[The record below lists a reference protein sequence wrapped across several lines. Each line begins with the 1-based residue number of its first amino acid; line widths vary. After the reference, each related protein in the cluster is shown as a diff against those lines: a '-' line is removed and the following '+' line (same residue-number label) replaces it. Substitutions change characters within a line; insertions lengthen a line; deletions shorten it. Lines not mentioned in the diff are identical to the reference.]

1 MPADPQGL
9 YWRPMRAGKTAIIL
23 IVIALA
29 GVALALWFKGRAPT
43 PPAPEPHQ
51 AADDAERRHH
61 ADASSST
68 SRPRE
73 AGSRRS
79 GLGGT
84 GDIEDAGGARARD
97 GVTVDVI
104 GAGGSAPHGSGGDG
118 EGDEGGA
125 DEAETMAELGARMG
139 IDTSM
144 DDDWTLEDEAGQWF
158 APVEEAFRASRPLDP
173 DRYKDVLQD
182 YEETTTQVLRRS
194 AEIADELGPDRG
206 IAFIESYNDLVEG
219 YRNEAYG
226 TP

>member
-1 MPADPQGL
+1 
-9 YWRPMRAGKTAIIL
+9 MRTGKTAIIL

-29 GVALALWFKGRAPT
+29 SVALALWFKGRAPT
-43 PPAPEPHQ
+43 PSAPDPHQ
-51 AADDAERRHH
+51 AADGAERKHP
-61 ADASSST
+61 DGASSST
-68 SRPRE
+68 SRPRQ

-79 GLGGT
+79 ASAST
-84 GDIEDAGGARARD
+84 GDSEDAGGARARD
-97 GVTVDVI
+97 GSTVDVI
-104 GAGGSAPHGSGGDG
+104 GAVGSNPDGSGEDR
-118 EGDEGGA
+118 EADEGGA

-144 DDDWTLEDEAGQWF
+144 DDDWTLEDEAAQWF

-182 YEETTTQVLRRS
+182 HEETSTLVLRRS
-194 AEIADELGPDRG
+194 AEIADELGSDRG

-219 YRNEAYG
+219 YRDEAYG